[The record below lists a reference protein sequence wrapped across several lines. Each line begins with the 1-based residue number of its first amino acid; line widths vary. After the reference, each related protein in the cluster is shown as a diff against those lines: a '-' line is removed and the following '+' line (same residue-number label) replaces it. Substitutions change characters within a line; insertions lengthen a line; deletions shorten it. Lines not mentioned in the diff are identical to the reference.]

1 MRFLKPK
8 PRQER
13 NQKPIPIFD
22 NPHVVY
28 IICEYLTEDAIVVL
42 LQVINHIWLAS
53 WFDDEQVNKAGH
65 KIITSNDKIQL
76 RILKF
81 KLANAEKEIKVRAE
95 L

>member
-1 MRFLKPK
+1 MMRFLKPK

-42 LQVINHIWLAS
+42 LQVINHI
-53 WFDDEQVNKAGH
+53 
-65 KIITSNDKIQL
+65 
-76 RILKF
+76 
-81 KLANAEKEIKVRAE
+81 
-95 L
+95 